1 MIVEINDEGKQ
12 YVFKIEAPENAS
24 KNELDKL
31 IDKSDSTS
39 ELLYRLEEKGYKVE
53 AFHDFMSVS
62 F

>member
-12 YVFKIEAPENAS
+12 YVFKIEAPENAP
-24 KNELDKL
+24 KGELGKL

-39 ELLYRLEEKGYKVE
+39 ELLSLLKSNGYKVE
-53 AFHDFMSVS
+53 EFNDFMSIN